1 MSAPRC
7 VPSLATPGLLALA
20 PPGLL
25 TLAALGFLALAAPA
39 AMAWSTGPTFD
50 CSSNDRR
57 TVHCP
62 VDTRGGVVL
71 LRQHSRAPCIEGDS
85 WGWDRRGVWVSAG
98 CRGEFAVGGGG
109 YGPPGHGGGWHGAPG
124 WGGGPG
130 WSGGPGRR
138 VCESIGQQ
146 TAWCPM
152 DTRRGVWLVQQFSR
166 AACIEGRTWGWD
178 RRGVWVSHG
187 CRAEFESAGPGGG
200 PGWGPGPGPGWGG
213 GSGWAP
219 PPQTVR
225 CESSRGR
232 VQHCAVGP
240 VRSIRLQRQLSRGEC
255 REGYSWGWDRG
266 MLWVSHG
273 CRGEFVVW

>member
-85 WGWDRRGVWVSAG
+85 WGWDRRGVWVS
-98 CRGEFAVGGGG
+98 
-109 YGPPGHGGGWHGAPG
+109 
-124 WGGGPG
+124 
-130 WSGGPGRR
+130 
-138 VCESIGQQ
+138 
-146 TAWCPM
+146 
-152 DTRRGVWLVQQFSR
+152 
-166 AACIEGRTWGWD
+166 
-178 RRGVWVSHG
+178 HG

-200 PGWGPGPGPGWGG
+200 PGWGHGPGPGWGG
-213 GSGWAP
+213 GPGWAP

-232 VQHCAVGP
+232 VQYCAVGP